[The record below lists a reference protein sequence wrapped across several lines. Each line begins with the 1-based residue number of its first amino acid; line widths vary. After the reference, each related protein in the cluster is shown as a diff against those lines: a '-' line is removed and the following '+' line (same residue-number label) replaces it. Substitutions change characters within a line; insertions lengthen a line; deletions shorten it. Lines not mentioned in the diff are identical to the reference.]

1 MTRLLYYEDPEL
13 CEFEATLVERRDRDG
28 RPEVRLDRTAFYPE
42 GGGQPADR
50 GELAGVDV
58 VHVRKEDGEV
68 YHVLGARLDAEAGA
82 TVPAR
87 VDAQHRRDYRQQ
99 HTGQHILSAALVR
112 VGGYATVSV
121 HQGSDVTTIEVDAEE
136 IPPADLEAVERLANE
151 AIEADL
157 PVNAEWVSEETI
169 DRFPLRR
176 PPKVSGSIR
185 VVEVGDFDCV
195 ACGGVHTARTGEIR
209 LVHAVGV
216 ETIRGHARIAW
227 KIGDRALA
235 HYRRTS
241 DIANRLGSMLSA
253 QPNEIVERVEKQ
265 EARIR
270 EADLE
275 NRRLHGRLHEL
286 VAKSLLTDAEPE
298 HGRRIVTAGFDGE
311 SSGFLRGV
319 TEQLVSTTG
328 VGSCLVN
335 RDGDRLHWT
344 IGLAPGSGLA
354 FDTVRD
360 ELLPLVDGK
369 GGGKPP
375 IWQGIGTRPEGAQAF
390 LAAFRRLAERAR
402 SASRR

>member
-1 MTRLLYYEDPEL
+1 MTRLLFYEDPEL
-13 CEFEATLVERRDRDG
+13 YEFEASLVERRERDG

-50 GELAGVDV
+50 GEIGGVDV
-58 VHVRKEDGEV
+58 VHVRKEGGEV
-68 YHVLGARLDAEAGA
+68 YHVLSSALDAEPGA
-82 TVPAR
+82 SVPAR

-99 HTGQHILSAALVR
+99 HTGQHVLSAALIR
-112 VGGYATVSV
+112 VGGYETVSV
-121 HQGSDVTTIEVDAEE
+121 HQGSDVTTIEIDAEE

-157 PVNAEWVSEETI
+157 PVRDEWVNEEEI

-185 VVEVGDFDCV
+185 VVQVGEFDCV

-235 HYRRTS
+235 HYRQTS
-241 DIANRLGSMLSA
+241 HIASRLGSMLSA
-253 QPNEIVERVEKQ
+253 QPHEIVDRVEKQ
-265 EARIR
+265 EADVRQA
-270 EADLE
+270 EAE
-275 NRRLHGRLHEL
+275 NRRLRERLHGL

-298 HGRRIVTAGFDGE
+298 RGRRIVTAEFDDE
-311 SSGFLRGV
+311 PRGFLRGV
-319 TEQLVSTTG
+319 TEQLVATTG
-328 VGSCLVN
+328 VAASLVN
-335 RDGDRLHWT
+335 RSDGRLHWS
-344 IGLAPGSGLA
+344 IGLGPGSGLA
-354 FDTVRD
+354 FDAMRD
-360 ELLPLVDGK
+360 ELLPLIDGK

-375 IWQGIGTRPEGAQAF
+375 IWQGIGNRPDGAQAF
-390 LAAFRRLAERAR
+390 LAAFKELAERG
-402 SASRR
+402 SG

>member
-1 MTRLLYYEDPEL
+1 MTRLLYYETPEL
-13 CEFEATLVERRDRDG
+13 YEFEATIAEHRTHKG

-50 GELAGVDV
+50 GEIAGVGV

-68 YHVLGARLDAEAGA
+68 YHTLETELDRDAGSVV
-82 TVPAR
+82 TAR

-99 HTGQHILSAALVR
+99 HTGQHVLSAALVR

-157 PVNAEWVSEETI
+157 PVNDEWVSEEEI

-176 PPKVSGSIR
+176 PPKVSGRIR
-185 VVEVGDFDCV
+185 VVQVGDFDCV
-195 ACGGVHTARTGEIR
+195 ACGGVHAARTGEIR

-235 HYRRTS
+235 HYRQTS
-241 DIANRLGSMLSA
+241 DIASRLGSMLSA
-253 QPNEIVERVEKQ
+253 QPHELVERVEKQ

-270 EADLE
+270 DADLE
-275 NRRLHGRLHEL
+275 NRRLRERLHEL
-286 VAKSLLTDAEPE
+286 VARSLLTDAEPA
-298 HGRRIVTAGFDGE
+298 HGRRVVTAEFDDE
-311 SSGFLRGV
+311 PRDFLRGLA
-319 TEQLVSTTG
+319 ERLVSTTG
-328 VGSCLVN
+328 VAACLVN
-335 RDGDRLHWT
+335 RDGERLHWS

-354 FDTVRD
+354 FDAMRD
-360 ELLPLVDGK
+360 ELLPLIEAK

-375 IWQGIGTRPEGAQAF
+375 IWQGIGTRPGGAQAF
-390 LAAFRRLAERAR
+390 LAAFKELAER
-402 SASRR
+402 SAG